1 MRLRTLA
8 LLCCAECR
16 TPLTPIDPYLR
27 PALADVG
34 PLRLVEGAIVCPRC
48 SAWYPCESGL
58 LDLRPATLQSPDR
71 RARVAARFGLD
82 DNGPQTAS
90 RDAHKS
96 EQERFFTEEAEGYER
111 DVVQSS
117 FYQALD
123 DLTVHRWGASLPAGS
138 VVLDV
143 GAGTGRVALRLA
155 ERGHHVIALDLTEAL
170 LRRAQKKA
178 DNAGVIVDTLI
189 ADAEQLPVVDG
200 GLDAVAVHGVL
211 HHLTAPALVIGHAG
225 RALRDGGHWFSLD
238 PHRSPLRG
246 VFDAAMRLVPL
257 WKEEAA
263 PDGLQTEERLLA
275 WCRAAGISAN
285 ASYSCYILPHLLTP
299 FPRAIA
305 RVVLRATDWTFER
318 SILRRAA
325 GVIHVAGIKG
335 PDAPSPD
342 HTAR

>member
-16 TPLTPIDPYLR
+16 FPLSPSDPYLR
-27 PALADVG
+27 PALAAVG
-34 PLRLVEGAIVCPRC
+34 PEGLIEGAIVCPRC

-58 LDLRPATLQSPDR
+58 LDLRPAALQSPDR
-71 RARVAARFGLD
+71 RTRIAARFALD
-82 DNGPQTAS
+82 DTGREIAS
-90 RDAHKS
+90 HDAHKS
-96 EQERFFTEEAEGYER
+96 QQERFFTEEADGYER

-123 DLTVHRWGASLPAGS
+123 DLTVHRWGASLPADS

-170 LRRAQKKA
+170 LRQAQRKA
-178 DNAGVIVDTLI
+178 RDAGVIVDALI
-189 ADAEQLPVVDG
+189 ADAEHLPVVDG

-211 HHLTAPALVIGHAG
+211 HHLTSPALVVNHAG

-238 PHRSPLRG
+238 PHRSPFRG

-275 WCRAAGISAN
+275 WCRAAGISAH
-285 ASYSCYILPHLLTP
+285 ASYSCYVLPHLLTP
-299 FPRAIA
+299 FPRAVA
-305 RVVLRATDWTFER
+305 RTVLRTTDWMFER
-318 SILRRAA
+318 SILRKAA

-335 PDAPSPD
+335 PNRA
-342 HTAR
+342 A